1 MKLKLFYNGEKSI
14 NCDIFLDFVEEITV
28 DVIGCSE
35 RLTIYYQDDKFGIK
49 DKLVIPDIELR
60 GQWNNSYVLYN
71 AKNNINN
78 IEKFI
83 ERSSPIYING
93 IFMDYTIAVDFDGTL
108 CKNMYPEIGEPNMKL
123 IGALK
128 NYKKYGHTLILWTCR
143 DGKLLE
149 NALNFCKH
157 YGLEFDYINENAQM
171 RMKVFKNNTRKI
183 GADLYIDDKAILPED
198 FVSNYTEEIK

>member
-14 NCDIFLDFVEEITV
+14 DCDIYLDFIKEITI

-35 RLTIYYQDDKFGIK
+35 RMTIYYQDSKFGIK
-49 DKLVIPDIELR
+49 DKTVIPEMDLW
-60 GQWNNSYVLYN
+60 GHWNNSYVLYN
-71 AKNNINN
+71 KEKGIDN

-83 ERSSPIYING
+83 ERKSPIYING
-93 IFMDYTIAVDFDGTL
+93 MFLDYTIAIDFDGTL
-108 CKNMYPEIGEPNMKL
+108 CKNMYPEIGEPNLKL
-123 IGALK
+123 IESLK

-157 YGLEFDYINENAQM
+157 YGLEFDYVNENAQL
-171 RMKVFKNNTRKI
+171 RIETFGNNTRKV

-198 FVSNYTEEIK
+198 FIAHYTEEY